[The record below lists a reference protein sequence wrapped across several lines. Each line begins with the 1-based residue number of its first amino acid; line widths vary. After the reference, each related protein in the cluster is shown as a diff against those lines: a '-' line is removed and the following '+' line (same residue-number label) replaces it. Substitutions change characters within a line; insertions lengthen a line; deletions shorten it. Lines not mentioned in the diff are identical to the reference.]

1 VIVCGAANPSI
12 DRLFEVEQ
20 LRPGSVHRPALFERV
35 AGGKG
40 LNAARAAAT
49 LGADVHVV
57 TILAGHAG
65 RWLEGEL
72 EHAGIAVHSVW
83 VDGESRSSLSVAD
96 RAGEG
101 LTEFYEHGV
110 RIAEDA
116 WQRFA
121 GAASALSTSADW
133 IAISG
138 SLPPG
143 APADGY
149 LMLRPAC
156 PLAADTVERRPQTVD
171 LVKLNA
177 AEAERVTGIATATA
191 EGALAAARSLAA
203 GGGAGAVTRGP
214 EGAVMALADG
224 AAIIGT
230 LAAPGAYPVGSGDSF
245 LAGIVVARAAGAG
258 WDDAL
263 ALGLGAGAANAA
275 VPGAARFSRDHA
287 ERLAGRAVIT
297 SV

>member
-1 VIVCGAANPSI
+1 VIVCAAANPSI

-20 LRPGSVHRPALFERV
+20 LRPGDVHRPALFERV

-72 EHAGIAVHSVW
+72 EHAGIAVHPVW
-83 VDGESRSSLSVAD
+83 VDGESRSSLSVSN
-96 RAGEG
+96 RAGGG

-110 RIAEDA
+110 QIGADA

-121 GAASALSTSADW
+121 GAASALSASAEW
-133 IAISG
+133 MAISG

-143 APADGY
+143 APTDGY
-149 LMLRPAC
+149 LMLQPAC
-156 PLAADTVERRPQTVD
+156 PLAADTVERRPDTLD

-177 AEAERVTGIATATA
+177 AEAERVTDIATATA
-191 EGALAAARSLAA
+191 EGALAAARRLAT
-203 GGGAGAVTRGP
+203 GGGAGVVTRGP
-214 EGAVMALADG
+214 EGAVAALADG
-224 AAIIGT
+224 SALSGA
-230 LAAPGAYPVGSGDSF
+230 LDAPGPYPVGSGDSF
-245 LAGIVVARAAGAG
+245 LAGLVVARAAGAG
-258 WDDAL
+258 WDEAL
-263 ALGLGAGAANAA
+263 ALALGAGAANAA

-287 ERLAGRAVIT
+287 ERLAGRAIVT

>member
-1 VIVCGAANPSI
+1 VIVCAAANPSI

-20 LRPGSVHRPALFERV
+20 LRPGDVHRPALFERV

-72 EHAGIAVHSVW
+72 EHAGIAVHPVW
-83 VDGESRSSLSVAD
+83 VDGESRSSLSVAN

-110 RIAEDA
+110 QIADDA

-121 GAASALSTSADW
+121 GAAAALSASAEW
-133 IAISG
+133 MAISG
-138 SLPPG
+138 SMPPG
-143 APADGY
+143 APVDGY

-156 PLAADTVERRPQTVD
+156 PLAADTVERRPDTLD

-191 EGALAAARSLAA
+191 AGALAAARSLAR
-203 GGGAGAVTRGP
+203 GGAGAVTRGP
-214 EGAVMALADG
+214 EGAVVALPDG
-224 AAIIGT
+224 SALPGT
-230 LAAPGAYPVGSGDSF
+230 LAAPGPYPVGSGDSF
-245 LAGIVVARAAGAG
+245 LAGLVVARAAGAG

-263 ALGLGAGAANAA
+263 ALALGAGAANAA

-287 ERLAGRAVIT
+287 ERLAGRAIVT
-297 SV
+297 SA